1 MKPKKPVG
9 APPAALALHKS
20 QTLDLNER
28 AHAMLENTEHMLAEL
43 DEYMEDGVFTRAEY
57 RHHRGHIALEHM
69 LAEEQCSILRWAWA
83 SLMHIEKLIAGY
95 RGRIQKTAK
104 AAREAALT

>member
-57 RHHRGHIALEHM
+57 RPGDNGDTFFDFVFETTEDDGARRVAATLRTVPGVA
-69 LAEEQCSILRWAWA
+69 SIKQVHPA
-83 SLMHIEKLIAGY
+83 KLFGA
-95 RGRIQKTAK
+95 KT
-104 AAREAALT
+104 